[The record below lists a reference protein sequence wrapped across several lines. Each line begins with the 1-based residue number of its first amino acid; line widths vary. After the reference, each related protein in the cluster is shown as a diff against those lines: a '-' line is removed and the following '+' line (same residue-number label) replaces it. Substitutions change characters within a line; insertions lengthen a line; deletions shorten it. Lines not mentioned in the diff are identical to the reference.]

1 MGQEVVDRLHRLM
14 WKAPQRIAIE
24 IAEIWICDD
33 ESALEMSQSV
43 VLVEFESVFA
53 VSNLHKGKVRSPTV
67 ARNLV
72 NIEEVSKA
80 FDIRPLLTKVS
91 LGISEGERIGIV
103 GRNGAGKS
111 TLMRIITG
119 EEAPDAGRVT
129 KSNSTAIGYLAQIDN
144 ADPTATVGD
153 VVLGDREKH
162 EWAGDSRI
170 REIFTGLF
178 GGFDDHLFE
187 RTFGN
192 LSGGEKR
199 RVGLAKL
206 LIDDI
211 QLVLLDEPTNHLD
224 VEGVA
229 WLAEHLKRRTDLA
242 VLVVTHDRW
251 FLDEITERT
260 WEVVQ
265 GKVEEYEG
273 GYSAFVLA
281 KAERSRQSAATE
293 ARRNNLIRK
302 ELAWLRRGAPART
315 TKPKFRVDAAN
326 ELISAEPAPRDG
338 SELLKFALNRLGK
351 TVLEAKDM
359 QVKAG
364 DKELL
369 SHLTW
374 NIGPGDRIGIV
385 GINGAGK
392 STLMRVLASE
402 LQPAAGKLTTGITVK
417 IAFLTQHLDE
427 LDPTW
432 RVLEAVEKVAQYVE
446 LGKGKTLSASQLC
459 ERLGFD
465 RDGQWTPVG
474 DLSGGER
481 RRLQLTRLLMDA
493 PNVLMLDEPT
503 NDFDIE
509 TLTELEDLLD
519 SYGGTLL
526 VVSHDRY
533 FLERVCDRFV
543 GLLGDLQLRDLPRGV
558 DEYLELRHQQSTPTQ
573 NSGGKGKSSS
583 AAEERQLKKDLT
595 RVERQIE
602 KGRAEVARL
611 TAEQETFAMDPTKLV
626 EVSEQLA
633 KVSAELVT
641 REEEWLSITM
651 ALEG

>member
-1 MGQEVVDRLHRLM
+1 MI
-14 WKAPQRIAIE
+14 RI
-24 IAEIWICDD
+24 
-33 ESALEMSQSV
+33 
-43 VLVEFESVFA
+43 
-53 VSNLHKGKVRSPTV
+53 
-67 ARNLV
+67 
-72 NIEEVSKA
+72 
-80 FDIRPLLTKVS
+80 
-91 LGISEGERIGIV
+91 
-103 GRNGAGKS
+103 
-111 TLMRIITG
+111 
-119 EEAPDAGRVT
+119 
-129 KSNSTAIGYLAQIDN
+129 
-144 ADPTATVGD
+144 
-153 VVLGDREKH
+153 
-162 EWAGDSRI
+162 
-170 REIFTGLF
+170 
-178 GGFDDHLFE
+178 
-187 RTFGN
+187 
-192 LSGGEKR
+192 LS
-199 RVGLAKL
+199 
-206 LIDDI
+206 
-211 QLVLLDEPTNHLD
+211 
-224 VEGVA
+224 
-229 WLAEHLKRRTDLA
+229 
-242 VLVVTHDRW
+242 
-251 FLDEITERT
+251 
-260 WEVVQ
+260 
-265 GKVEEYEG
+265 VEEYDG
-273 GYSAFVLA
+273 GYSSFVLA
-281 KAERSRQSAATE
+281 KAERSRQSATME

-351 TVLEAKDM
+351 TVLETNDM

-374 NIGPGDRIGIV
+374 NIGPGDRIGVV
-385 GINGAGK
+385 GVNGAGK
-392 STLMRVLASE
+392 STLLRVLASE
-402 LQPAAGKLTTGITVK
+402 LAPAGGKLVTGITVK

-543 GLLGDLQLRDLPRGV
+543 GLLGDLQLRDMPRGV
-558 DEYLELRHQQSTPTQ
+558 DEYLELRRASLAGSAT
-573 NSGGKGKSSS
+573 NNAKGKSSS
-583 AAEERQLKKDLT
+583 AAEERQLKKDLA
-595 RVERQIE
+595 RVE
-602 KGRAEVARL
+602 K
-611 TAEQETFAMDPTKLV
+611 
-626 EVSEQLA
+626 QLA
-633 KVSAELVT
+633 KIRTELGELQSEQEDPNIAAERFLEIT
-641 REEEWLSITM
+641 EKMKKLNEDLAMREEEWLSVTEK
-651 ALEG
+651 LEL